1 MMNRLYIFLLVA
13 LPLLFAPTMMA
24 GTDDVMI
31 NITDTTVMSLSE
43 IIGQKLPVLYV
54 QTVDAEEPTYEMVY
68 APAGCM
74 GATCNATKVP
84 GHLTLFKR
92 INGMDSVLY
101 DSGDYEKDVSGMTI
115 RVRGNTSASEPKKP
129 YKIKFQKK
137 CDLLLRGNDSIYKDK
152 DWVLLHDD
160 HLMTSTAFR
169 VSRMVGMPWTPA
181 NCYVNVVINS
191 KYRGIYLLCESVK
204 RNPHCRLNVDKN
216 TGFIFEK
223 DAYWWNED
231 VYVTSNSAP
240 SYNYTFKYPDEEDIT
255 EEQLAYM
262 QTLVNKLEASLV
274 ADNYPDLIDVDSFAA
289 WCLVHDITGTKDG
302 GGANRYYS
310 KYDTLPESKIF
321 MPLVWDFDLAERSGN
336 AWSRCHTK
344 FMSELFDNSNR
355 AYTSAFVRIWCQ
367 IRDTFVSDIS
377 AELNAFMNSEQGY
390 AMQSSYRINNAAYGL
405 NNYFANQIAS
415 RKAWFTSHCKWLDSN
430 VLAMRVP
437 NDVNLDGTVDIG
449 DVTDLIG
456 GVLGINEVF
465 TVCAD
470 LNGDNVI
477 DIGDITLLINRI
489 LGTS

>member
-1 MMNRLYIFLLVA
+1 MKRLNFLSLVA
-13 LPLLFAPTMMA
+13 IALFFVSRMSA
-24 GTDDVMI
+24 GTTDAMI
-31 NITDTTVMSLSE
+31 QINDTISMSLSE
-43 IIGQKLPVLYV
+43 IIGCGLPVLYV
-54 QTVDAEEPTYEMVY
+54 QTVDSVEPTYEMVY

-84 GHLTLFKR
+84 GRLTVFKR
-92 INGMDSVLY
+92 ISGMDSVLY

-137 CDLLLRGNDSIYKDK
+137 FDLLFRGNDSIYKDK
-152 DWVLLHDD
+152 EWVLLHDD

-169 VSRMVGMPWTPA
+169 VSRIVGMPWTPGHD
-181 NCYVNVVINS
+181 YVNVVINS

-240 SYNYTFKYPDEEDIT
+240 SYNYTFKYPDDEDIT
-255 EEQLAYM
+255 EEQLTYM
-262 QTLVNKLEASLV
+262 QRLVSDLEASLT
-274 ADNYPDLIDVDSFAA
+274 ANNYPDLIDVNSFAA

-310 KYDTLPESKIF
+310 KYDTLPESKIM

-344 FMSELFDNSNR
+344 FMSELFNNSNR
-355 AYTSAFVRIWCQ
+355 AFVSEFVRAWCQ
-367 IRDTFVSDIS
+367 IRETLIKDMES
-377 AELNAFMNSEQGY
+377 ELNAFLYSEQGH
-390 AMQSSYRINNAAYGL
+390 AMRDSYPINNAAYGL

-415 RKAWFTSHCKWLDSN
+415 RTIWFKVRYNWLDSN
-430 VLAMRVP
+430 ILALRIP
-437 NDVNLDGTVDIG
+437 NDINFDGEVDID
-449 DVTDLIG
+449 DVIHLIG
-456 GVLGINEVF
+456 GVLGVNEVY
-465 TVCAD
+465 TVSAD
-470 LNGDNVI
+470 LNSDSVV
-477 DIGDITLLINRI
+477 DIEDVTLLVNII
-489 LGTS
+489 LGL